1 MPAACESVR
10 AALAT
15 WRAGGP
21 PPDRREADAA
31 HLGDCPA
38 CRAAVEDVVGE
49 SDERVVAHALEGA
62 AARPGFADGVV
73 RRLAADAPRSQ
84 APGIGSGAVEDDPFD
99 PDDRFGVPLPRGRT
113 SMGMVIE
120 YCRTCRERID
130 PQDFK
135 NGQALAWKGQCYCV
149 HCKDPVLAK
158 LANDP
163 EFQAQQRAAAKEAH
177 RSGSG
182 RVEAV
187 ADRGTGRRHHS
198 GSYQPQGPNKTLVLV
213 GAGGGVLALVVVA
226 LLVIGTGDPPSGSG
240 QKPPTSA
247 KPTTVRSGPK
257 GPVTSAPVA
266 PPTPEESPADKLRRR
281 QVEDK
286 VRGKFDAIRQ
296 FARDNPDE
304 FAEIDLKWKN
314 FIEDDLWKDPI
325 VVKSDELSKLRDEAR
340 AEQKRGRELVET
352 SAKSEA
358 DRIIPRAEAMAQQ
371 GNFGGAYREL
381 DRFPMKYRE
390 TEHWKRIE
398 ACRDEIRKKEQATT
412 VDFRF
417 GEWVTVSDGKGADRW
432 SLSGGTVKN
441 DEADGCVVA
450 TAGAQTGLLV
460 FQAPRQETWAD
471 YDVEAVMKGDAGCQF
486 GFRVSRNPNTD
497 RLEGN
502 AVAFDDGDAAAFKT
516 YKLSIADQKWT
527 LEQDGQA
534 PMAQDTVF
542 KRGKIMFIVQPG
554 KSIRIKLFKVRV
566 TKGLG

>member
-1 MPAACESVR
+1 MPGACETVR

-21 PPDRREADAA
+21 PPDRLEADAA
-31 HLGDCPA
+31 HLGGCPA

-49 SDERVVAHALEGA
+49 SDERVVAHALLGA
-62 AARPGFADGVV
+62 AARPGLADGVE

-84 APGIGSGAVEDDPFD
+84 APEAGSGAVEDDRDD

-130 PQDFK
+130 AQDFK
-135 NGQALAWKGQCYCV
+135 NGQALAWKGQSYCV
-149 HCKDPVLAK
+149 HCKAPVLAK

-182 RVEAV
+182 RGEAV
-187 ADRGTGRRHHS
+187 SDRGTGRRSHS
-198 GSYQPQGPNKTLVLV
+198 GTYAGQGPNKTLVLV
-213 GAGGGVLALVVVA
+213 GAGGGVLALVVVV
-226 LLVIGTGDPPSGSG
+226 LLVMGGGGPPTGSG
-240 QKPPTSA
+240 QKPATPPKTA
-247 KPTTVRSGPK
+247 PGKPGPK
-257 GPVTSAPVA
+257 GSVTAVA
-266 PPTPEESPADKLRRR
+266 PPPVAVESPADVIRRR
-281 QVEDK
+281 QAEEK
-286 VRGKFDAIRQ
+286 VRGKFDAVRTY
-296 FARDNPDE
+296 ARENPDD

-314 FIEDDLWKDPI
+314 FIEDDIWKDPI
-325 VVKSDELSKLRDEAR
+325 VLKSDELQKLRGEAEGERKR
-340 AEQKRGRELVET
+340 ARELQDS
-352 SAKSEA
+352 SAKAEA
-358 DRIIPRAEAMAQQ
+358 DRLVPRAEAMAQQ

-390 TEHWKRIE
+390 SEHYKRIE
-398 ACRDEIRKKEQATT
+398 ACREEIRKKEQAA
-412 VDFRF
+412 VSDFRF
-417 GEWVTVSDGKGADRW
+417 GEWVTVSEGLGAERW

-450 TAGAQTGLLV
+450 TAGAQTGLLI

-471 YDVEAVMKGDAGCQF
+471 YEVEAVMKGDAGCQF

-502 AVAFDDGDAAAFKT
+502 AVNFDDGDAAAFKT
-516 YKLSIADQKWT
+516 FKLAVADQKWT

-534 PMAQDTVF
+534 PMGQATVY

-554 KSIRIKLFKVRV
+554 KSIRIKLFKGRV
-566 TKGLG
+566 TKGIR